1 MDHPAACHARGPH
14 RRRSGSVRHGSGR
27 GVCRGREHPGGRGLP
42 VSTTRPRRRRDGG
55 LRAVGQE
62 RGRGCRASCHGRT
75 GPGRTVSSAS
85 RSGPPGGGRG
95 RRRPAGGCGPGGAAR
110 RLSGRGLGWSPV
122 AGSSRSG
129 TFRAAGQGSGP
140 DAALSDTGECARA
153 VGGEPA
159 CLREAHLGEERG
171 EVSALR
177 PAASSPRGPRL
188 RIRGS
193 GPEPGRGRREPASAR
208 DGNHRPTTVPER
220 RGGTAAV
227 AP

>member
-1 MDHPAACHARGPH
+1 M
-14 RRRSGSVRHGSGR
+14 
-27 GVCRGREHPGGRGLP
+27 
-42 VSTTRPRRRRDGG
+42 
-55 LRAVGQE
+55 RA
-62 RGRGCRASCHGRT
+62 GRT
-75 GPGRTVSSAS
+75 
-85 RSGPPGGGRG
+85 GGGRG
-95 RRRPAGGCGPGGAAR
+95 ASGTARAAGCAGAANTPAAGACLSPRHGPAAGVTAVSVRSARSGGGAVGLRATG
-110 RLSGRGLGWSPV
+110 GRGRGARSRPRAVRDLRGVAGEGDGRPVGAGQVARHVGCPVVRLGWSPV

-129 TFRAAGQGSGP
+129 TFRAARQGSGP